1 MTKQEKSIK
10 VEGRVIELLPNT
22 FFRVE
27 LDDGQEVLAH
37 LSGKMRMY
45 RIRIV
50 PGDIVTIELSPYDNK
65 KGRIVYRK

>member
-1 MTKQEKSIK
+1 MTKEQKSIK
-10 VEGRVIELLPNT
+10 VEGRVVELLPNA
-22 FFRVE
+22 FFKVE
-27 LDDGQEVLAH
+27 LDDKSEILAH

-50 PGDIVTIELSPYDNK
+50 PGDIVTIELSPYDKN